1 MSNLLIEAKQ
11 ICVPGDLLAK
21 GMDFLPAVGTSR
33 EGENIVANKLGI
45 VNVNGRLISVI
56 PVSGKYTPKRGDT
69 IIGKVFDVTMSG
81 WRVNINCAYSAML
94 MVRDATNEY
103 IPKNQD
109 LTKLYNFDDL
119 LVAKIENV
127 TSQNLIDLSMRGPGL
142 RKLMG
147 GLTINVTP
155 SKVPRIIGKQ
165 GSMVSM
171 IKRATG
177 ARIIVGQNGVV
188 WISCEDPKMELIA
201 LNTVKKIEEN
211 AHISGLTD
219 KIKEYL
225 DNIVGP
231 IDYSQPESSNESQ
244 DAQESNSGDNNE
256 QL

>member
-1 MSNLLIEAKQ
+1 MSNLIIESKQ
-11 ICVPGDLLAK
+11 ICVPGEIVAK
-21 GMDFLPAVGTSR
+21 GMDFLPAAGTAR

-45 VNVNGRLISVI
+45 VNVNGRLISII

-69 IIGKVFDVTMSG
+69 IIGKVFDITMSG
-81 WRVNINCAYSAML
+81 WRININCAYSAML

-119 LVAKIENV
+119 IVAKIENV
-127 TSQNLIDLSMRGPGL
+127 TSQNLIDLSMKGPGL
-142 RKLMG
+142 RKLSG
-147 GLTINVTP
+147 GITLNVTP

-171 IKRATG
+171 IKKATG

-188 WISCEDPKMELIA
+188 WISCEDPNMELVA
-201 LNTVKKIEEN
+201 LNTVKKIDEN

-225 DNIVGP
+225 ESIVGP
-231 IDYSQPESSNESQ
+231 VDFSSNSESS
-244 DAQESNSGDNNE
+244 DAQESNEENAGDNNE
-256 QL
+256 